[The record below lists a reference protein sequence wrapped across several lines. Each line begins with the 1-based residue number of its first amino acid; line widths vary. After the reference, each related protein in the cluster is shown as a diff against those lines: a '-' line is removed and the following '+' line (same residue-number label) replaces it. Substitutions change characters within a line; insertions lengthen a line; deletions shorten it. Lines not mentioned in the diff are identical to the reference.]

1 MNFFTAIRELSPS
14 DAHLDVVSKY
24 TFLKQR
30 IKPTGMTVE
39 ERELEAALLGLLQV
53 AGCSQSSMQEHDSG
67 ASTFSAAAAVRLCQE
82 QVRLQLQVWMCIK
95 LR

>member
-1 MNFFTAIRELSPS
+1 
-14 DAHLDVVSKY
+14 
-24 TFLKQR
+24 
-30 IKPTGMTVE
+30 MTVE